1 VKEREFLKIS
11 ELNVG
16 MKSVS
21 ATGKILE
28 VSEPREVMSRFSNR
42 LNRVATAVL
51 SDDSGK
57 IDLTLWN
64 DQIEMVK
71 LEDTAT
77 VENGYV
83 TEFRGVKQLNVGRYG
98 TLKVEK

>member
-1 VKEREFLKIS
+1 MNIS

-16 MKSVS
+16 MKSVNIK
-21 ATGKILE
+21 GKILE
-28 VSEPREVMSRFSNR
+28 LSDPREVMSRFSSR

-57 IDLTLWN
+57 INLTLWN
-64 DQIEMVK
+64 DQIDTVK
-71 LEDTAT
+71 PNDTVA

-83 TEFRGVKQLNVGRYG
+83 TEFREVKQLNVGKFG
-98 TLKVEK
+98 TLKVGE

>member
-1 VKEREFLKIS
+1 MKIS

-42 LNRVATAVL
+42 LNRVATAVI

-71 LEDTAT
+71 PEDTAT

-83 TEFRGVKQLNVGRYG
+83 TEFREVKQLNVGRYG
-98 TLKVEK
+98 TLKVGK

>member
-1 VKEREFLKIS
+1 MNIS

-16 MKSVS
+16 MKSVNVK
-21 ATGKILE
+21 GKILE
-28 VSEPREVMSRFSNR
+28 LSEAREVMSRFSNR

-57 IDLTLWN
+57 INLTLWN
-64 DQIEMVK
+64 DQIDMVK
-71 LEDTAT
+71 PNDAVA

-83 TEFRGVKQLNVGRYG
+83 TEFRGIKQLNVGKYG
-98 TLKVEK
+98 TLKVEQ